1 MTPVFPLRQSV
12 KDDKKIKEE
21 KEMYK
26 DILKEEHHSIM
37 NQGTPYEDGIEA
49 HLDGVS
55 MQVVKHRMD
64 ALRKEIIGPLTV
76 EYVHYYE
83 AGHDI
88 ILEKMVQKKD

>member
-1 MTPVFPLRQSV
+1 MTPVVPLRQSV

-64 ALRKEIIGPLTV
+64 SLGKERIGPLIG
-76 EYVHYYE
+76 ENVHYCE
-83 AGHDI
+83 AEHNI
-88 ILEKMVQKKD
+88 ILEKMV